1 MPLSFDDISK
11 PRLRPLFP
19 LSLQALNSLSFSIF
33 PSLCFLHPGG
43 LLLLVFRSTLHRT
56 FLLFLQAP
64 QQLDAFTFSG
74 ATEKCKLDIKK
85 YFSVYIQNA
94 KSQQFLRENMLSF
107 YNIQNYAND
116 KRKDRF
122 HNSHFRRER
131 ILNICKSSWSA

>member
-1 MPLSFDDISK
+1 MTFILIFKLFNRLPEELGFPACLCPLISSLFLFLLMTYPSLDSVPSFSS
-11 PRLRPLFP
+11 
-19 LSLQALNSLSFSIF
+19 LSLQALNSLSTF

-85 YFSVYIQNA
+85 YFIVYIQNA
-94 KSQQFLRENMLSF
+94 KSQQSITQPSLT
-107 YNIQNYAND
+107 A
-116 KRKDRF
+116 
-122 HNSHFRRER
+122 
-131 ILNICKSSWSA
+131 